1 MFFYETVLD
10 TVFVQGSFALADAAD
25 TIAESLGVIQLNPFG
40 GSQVSVDLSD
50 YVSLQL
56 GVIPP
61 ISFDI
66 TQSLPPIGEF
76 ATISVESGYT
86 LVTIINDFGLTL
98 DTVIVTLSDFQL
110 GAPITTYEIP
120 GGILAGSVR
129 TDTIDLAGKTISN
142 QLELS
147 LHCHTPGATGFS
159 LADKS
164 LAATV
169 SMPEGPRVTS
179 ATARLPRVIRE
190 FSDVI
195 PITCEHQV
203 QSAVLSDGQ
212 AVLDI
217 ANNTNVPM
225 TLAVTLNDISNGV
238 SPLTINQAITGGETG
253 QFVYDLAGYTIEPV
267 DQFMP
272 QDLGIDVMAIID
284 SSGSQLV
291 TFNAGDKISVS
302 TGIQNISLASVQG
315 ILAPTTATFDNIQQT
330 IELPKGFDQVQLTSA
345 TMYLEIAN
353 TINIPGSFAL
363 TIDGDG
369 RQKSLAGDILR
380 GTPQSPVTTL
390 IIDNDMADF
399 LNPVPQNLSVS
410 GNAAFGDGVTFG
422 SVNADDYITA
432 TISIRSPLEMI
443 IDSTTFD
450 GGWESSEINRGAV
463 TDIINNTNEAT
474 LHLTV
479 SNHLPVGISA
489 RVLLSSDSATLYTN
503 PDVVLGPM
511 PISPGTLAADG
522 TVESPVE
529 SEYAAALDSGQVRV
543 LANKPF
549 WIGQLY
555 TLQSTNG
562 EIVKFSAGDSF
573 AVSGYVE
580 LDVSVSDWAWEE

>member
-1 MFFYETVLD
+1 LD
-10 TVFVQGSFALADAAD
+10 TVFVQGSFALADVSD
-25 TIAESLGVIQLNPFG
+25 TIAESLGVVQLNPFG
-40 GSQVSVDLSD
+40 DAQISVDLSD

-66 TQSLPPIGEF
+66 TQALPPMGEF
-76 ATISVESGYT
+76 TTISVESGYT
-86 LVTIINDFGLTL
+86 LVTIVNDFGLDL
-98 DTVIVTLSDFQL
+98 DTVIVTLTDFQL
-110 GAPITTYEIP
+110 GGPITTYEIP
-120 GGILAGSVR
+120 GGILAGDIR
-129 TDTIDLAGKTISN
+129 TDTVDLAGKTISN

-179 ATARLPRVIRE
+179 ATAQLPQVTRE
-190 FSDVI
+190 FSDSVS
-195 PITCEHQV
+195 ITCDHQL

-225 TLAVTLNDISNGV
+225 TLAITLNDIKNGA

-253 QFVYDLAGYTIEPV
+253 QFAYDLAGYIIAPA
-267 DQFMP
+267 DQTMP
-272 QDLGIDVMAIID
+272 QELSVDVTAIID
-284 SSGSQLV
+284 SSGPQLV

-302 TGIQNISLASVQG
+302 TGVQNVSLASIQG
-315 ILAPTTATFDNIQQT
+315 VLAPTTATFDNVQQS

-345 TMYLEIAN
+345 AMYLEIAN
-353 TINIPGSFAL
+353 TIDVPGSFTL

-380 GTPQSPVTTL
+380 GTPQSPATTL
-390 IIDNDMADF
+390 IIENDLASF
-399 LNPVPQNLSVS
+399 LDPVPQNLTIS
-410 GNAAFGDGVTFG
+410 GNAVFGDGVTFG

-443 IDSTTFD
+443 VDSTTFD
-450 GGWESSEINRGAV
+450 GGWESSEIDRGTV
-463 TDIINNTNEAT
+463 TDIINNTNEAA

-479 SNHLPVGISA
+479 SNHLPVGMA
-489 RVLLSSDSATLYTN
+489 AQVLLSSDSATLYSN
-503 PDVVLGPM
+503 PEVVLGPM
-511 PISPGTLAADG
+511 PIAPGTLAADG
-522 TVESPVE
+522 TVESAVE
-529 SEYAAALDSGQVRV
+529 SSCVATLDSNQVRV

-549 WIGQLY
+549 WIGQIY

-562 EIVKFSAGDSF
+562 ETVKFTAGDSF
-573 AVSGYVE
+573 AVRGYVE
-580 LDVSVSDWAWEE
+580 LDVSVSDWAWED